1 MKKTSKQ
8 SRTMNQKKTYLDE
21 KTYLKLQIKLLTLI
35 SLKNSKKLP
44 LLI

>member
-8 SRTMNQKKTYLDE
+8 LRTMNQKKTYLDE
-21 KTYLKLQIKLLTLI
+21 KTYLKLQIKFLTLI

>member
-21 KTYLKLQIKLLTLI
+21 KTYLKLQIKFLTLI